1 MKQGFVLGCLII
13 SVMLFAGCA
22 PPPAATPSISRME
35 SIPSDLTKMAPETD
49 LYPPILHSDEWEEP
63 VPLPAPVNTAGGED
77 SPFITPDGQA
87 LYFFFTP
94 DVRVP
99 AERQLVDGVTGLYVA
114 HLQDG
119 VWGEPQRIL
128 LQDPDE
134 LSLDGCEFVS
144 GDVMWFCSVR
154 NGNLREIDIWKAY
167 FRDGKWADWE
177 NAGERLNLEVG
188 IGELHITAD
197 GREMYFH
204 AEKEGGEGGFD
215 IWVTR
220 FVDGE
225 WSDPENVFAVNTPDA
240 DGWPFVSQD
249 GNELWFTRFYL
260 GSPAI
265 FRSVKVDGEWQLPE
279 LILSQFAGEPTL
291 DEQGNIYFVHHY
303 YKDGVMLEADI
314 YVAYKKT
321 SSTE

>member
-1 MKQGFVLGCLII
+1 MKRVFVLGCLVAFMILI
-13 SVMLFAGCA
+13 TGCA
-22 PPPAATPSISRME
+22 PPPAPTPSISRIE
-35 SIPSDLTKMAPETD
+35 SIPSDITKMSPETD
-49 LYPPILHSDEWEEP
+49 LHPPILHSDEWEAP

-99 AERQLVDGVTGLYVA
+99 AERQLVDGVTGLYVS
-114 HLQDG
+114 HLQDEI
-119 VWGEPQRIL
+119 WGQPQRIL

-134 LSLDGCEFVS
+134 LSLDGCEFVM

-167 FRDGKWADWE
+167 FREGKWTDWE
-177 NAGERLNLEVG
+177 NAGERLNLGVG

-197 GREMYFH
+197 DSQMYFH
-204 AEKEGGEGGFD
+204 AEKEGGLGGFD

-225 WSDPENVFAVNTPDA
+225 WRDPENVLAVNTPET

-260 GSPAI
+260 GSPGI
-265 FRSVKVDGEWQLPE
+265 FRSIKLDGEWQTPE

-291 DEQGNIYFVHHY
+291 DAQGNIYFVHHY

-321 SSTE
+321 AATE